1 MQNSSFST
9 TFFIFL
15 IIHIT
20 YCNTAFYTDYVV
32 DSTTK
37 VGNFEQITTNF
48 SYIYVHTVDSTT
60 KLKILQ
66 GVCLIDRTLG
76 MSGIAGSKTF
86 QKAKIQA

>member
-1 MQNSSFST
+1 MSSKK
-9 TFFIFL
+9 
-15 IIHIT
+15 
-20 YCNTAFYTDYVV
+20 VV

-66 GVCLIDRTLG
+66 GVW
-76 MSGIAGSKTF
+76 
-86 QKAKIQA
+86 

>member
-1 MQNSSFST
+1 MTFYGQISSETSKNRKEEFRQHIQNSSFST

-37 VGNFEQITTNF
+37 VGNFEQITTGNARG
-48 SYIYVHTVDSTT
+48 
-60 KLKILQ
+60 KLGQVLLILPQ
-66 GVCLIDRTLG
+66 R
-76 MSGIAGSKTF
+76 
-86 QKAKIQA
+86 